1 MMFLQMACV
10 VFTKVSI
17 IVIPSVKICDWM
29 EPRCHKNIS
38 VLEIAARFKAFIQSL
53 NVERGI

>member
-10 VFTKVSI
+10 VFTKGSI

-29 EPRCHKNIS
+29 GSRCHKNIS
-38 VLEIAARFKAFIQSL
+38 VLETAARFKAFIQSL
-53 NVERGI
+53 NVERGV